1 MIIKATIFDI
11 PALNI
16 LINSAYRG
24 ETSKKGWT
32 TEEHLLGGIRTDE
45 ANLTELLLKENAT
58 ILKYTEKNQIIGS
71 VYLEKQDKKLYLG
84 MLTVS
89 PELQGAGVGK
99 KLIQEAESFARNAKL
114 NTISMTVISVRK
126 ELIAFYERRGY
137 KNTGETKPFP
147 MTEPKF
153 GLPKQFLEFIVMEKE
168 ILQ

>member
-1 MIIKATIFDI
+1 
-11 PALNI
+11 
-16 LINSAYRG
+16 
-24 ETSKKGWT
+24 
-32 TEEHLLGGIRTDE
+32 
-45 ANLTELLLKENAT
+45 
-58 ILKYTEKNQIIGS
+58 
-71 VYLEKQDKKLYLG
+71 

-89 PELQGAGVGK
+89 PELQGCGIGK
-99 KLIQEAESFARNAKL
+99 KLIQAAESFARNSKL
-114 NTISMTVISVRK
+114 KTISMTVISVRK